1 MLQFFV
7 DFEVKQLLKAYRKGI
22 ISDDLFEAQ
31 MRELQNGEAKYVF
44 NGKAHA
50 SEREMLMHFL
60 DEYRCAENFAS
71 EYLNCWSE
79 VSDQACVKGG
89 LRAIQQR
96 EAYHAQLLEARL
108 RELGGSPQCT
118 VPTQQREKE
127 MALYASKDKKDV
139 EKLQYVAS
147 QIPDLPKA
155 LKFITDV
162 IDQIQE
168 DQQSKELLRSLVQ
181 DEMSSGQWLLEANQL
196 LNGAKAAA

>member
-1 MLQFFV
+1 MATA

-127 MALYASKDKKDV
+127 MAIYASKDKKDV

-147 QIPDLPKA
+147 RIPDLPKA

>member
-1 MLQFFV
+1 MATA
-7 DFEVKQLLKAYRKGI
+7 DFETRQLLKAYRKGL
-22 ISDDLFEAQ
+22 ISDELFEAQ
-31 MRELQNGEAKYVF
+31 MQELQKGEAKYVF
-44 NGKAHA
+44 NGKSYA
-50 SEREMLMHFL
+50 SEREMLQHFL

-89 LRAIQQR
+89 LRVIQQR
-96 EAYHAQLLEARL
+96 EAYHAKLLEERL
-108 RELGGSPQCT
+108 RELGGAPQCT
-118 VPTQQREKE
+118 VPTEQRKKE
-127 MALYASKDKKDV
+127 MDLYASKEKKDV
-139 EKLQYVAS
+139 EKLQYVAN
-147 QIPDLPKA
+147 QITDLPKA

-181 DEMSSGQWLLEANQL
+181 DEFSSGQWLLEANQL